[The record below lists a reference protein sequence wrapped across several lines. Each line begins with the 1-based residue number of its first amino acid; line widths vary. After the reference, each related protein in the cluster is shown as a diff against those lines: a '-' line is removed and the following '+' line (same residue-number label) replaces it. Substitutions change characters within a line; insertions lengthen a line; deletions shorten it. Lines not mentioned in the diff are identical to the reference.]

1 MRVDQISAVLRPRSS
16 QEAADLGF
24 SLVRRHAGAV
34 FKAWLTLL
42 VPLWGLLIVLLHD
55 YPSVM
60 VLMAWWLK
68 PLYDRVVLFHL
79 GRALFGAAPS
89 LRTQLRA
96 WPRLLTRQLLP
107 ALLWGRFS
115 TVRSF
120 VLPVLVLEDMQGK
133 PARQRAALLRR
144 HGGVAAASLTSMC
157 GVLEMAVL
165 AGIITFVRP
174 FVPEDMVETI
184 TSGRLLADYG
194 ASIVP
199 PALLWTVGGCYLM
212 AMALMEPFY
221 AGAGFGLYLNARAHL
236 EGWDVEV
243 AFRRLGARLRSR
255 PGNRTSAPAPVASP
269 LPPPPPL
276 AVSLPG
282 SAPPLPLPG
291 LHARAEAPTG
301 TATGGDAGTGQNPH
315 SRWMMLLL
323 TAASVWFFSAGLSTA
338 ATVDPQEVK
347 YDIEEV
353 LKHPDFINH
362 KEKYKEWKF
371 DSSSGS
377 KSSSPSSSGSGSSWS
392 FPSLPGWF
400 KGLFSGD
407 LPAVA
412 LRLLL
417 VAICLALVSWLVF
430 LAYKNRWKFTGLRGG
445 PRGPQGPRTI
455 MGLEIL
461 PESLPED
468 IPREAR
474 ACWSRGESEAAVRL
488 LYRGALAWLVQRG
501 SLPIRESDTEGDC
514 LRHAA
519 TLPDR
524 TRMGYFENL
533 TAAWRGTAYD
543 GMPPDS
549 GTMQELCARW
559 PFALTVDAAPIPR
572 ADSSPPAP
580 SSRPR
585 PAVTALLALAAVLV
599 LPGCGHYEEKEREL
613 GHQGEARR
621 DPWLAATRLLERH
634 HYQVSAARGILQL
647 PDSDTLMIVPA
658 DAVTTDMLARH
669 ALRWVEDHGGHLVY
683 LAQGGNTAEDD
694 WREGSRRHATPSQP
708 LLEALHLSESTA
720 AASTGPVTVNIDSTA
735 YRITDGSSN
744 SLNTTAETPHIDI
757 KAGSTKDT
765 ALISMPYGA
774 GRVTV
779 LADAWPF
786 RNRHIGEE
794 DNAALLLA
802 LAGMDENVRAVQFV
816 KAGRVSL
823 WEMLTTE
830 AWPALTGLT
839 VLLLAWLW
847 HCMPRFGPVQA
858 LSRHGPRQFATHL
871 EEAGWFFW
879 KHRLSE
885 VLLNAPR
892 QAVITAA
899 RRRSLRE
906 TEGQFIPLLAAWSG
920 LSEDRVR
927 LAMES
932 GEIRDPRIF
941 TQQMADLQKILHSI

>member
-16 QEAADLGF
+16 QEAIDLGF

-42 VPLWGLLIVLLHD
+42 VPLWGTLIVLLRD

-60 VLMAWWLK
+60 VFIAWWLK
-68 PLYDRVVLFHL
+68 PLYDRVVLFYL

-89 LRTQLRA
+89 LRAQLRA

-120 VLPVLVLEDMQGK
+120 VLPVLVLEDMKGK
-133 PARQRAALLRR
+133 PARQRASLLRR

-199 PALLWTVGGCYLM
+199 AALLWTVGGCYLM

-221 AGAGFGLYLNARAHL
+221 TGAGFGLYINARAHL

-255 PGNRTSAPAPVASP
+255 PDSRLSASAPA
-269 LPPPPPL
+269 
-276 AVSLPG
+276 
-282 SAPPLPLPG
+282 APPLPSPQSG
-291 LHARAEAPTG
+291 AEAPIG
-301 TATGGDAGTGQNPH
+301 TAAGGDAGTGPHPH

-323 TAASVWFFSAGLSTA
+323 TAASVWLLSAGPGTA
-338 ATVDPQEVK
+338 ATVDPQEAK
-347 YDIEEV
+347 QDIEEV
-353 LKHPDFINH
+353 LKHPDFTNH

-371 DSSSGS
+371 DSSTSSSGS
-377 KSSSPSSSGSGSSWS
+377 KSSPSPSSGSGSSWS
-392 FPSLPGWF
+392 FPSLPAWF
-400 KGLFSGD
+400 KDLFSGD

-445 PRGPQGPRTI
+445 PPRPQGPRTV

-468 IPREAR
+468 IPREAW

-524 TRMGYFENL
+524 TRTGYFESL
-533 TAAWRGTAYD
+533 TAAWRGTAY
-543 GMPPDS
+543 GGFPPES
-549 GTMQELCARW
+549 GTMRELCARW
-559 PFALTVDAAPIPR
+559 PFALTADAAPIPP
-572 ADSSPPAP
+572 ADSSPPAS
-580 SSRPR
+580 SSRP
-585 PAVTALLALAAVLV
+585 PAALTALLAVATVLV
-599 LPGCGHYEEKEREL
+599 LPGCGRFVEKEREL

-621 DPWLAATRLLERH
+621 DPWLAATRLLQQH
-634 HYQVSAARGILQL
+634 HYQVSSTRGILQL

-669 ALRWVEDHGGHLVY
+669 ALRWVEDRGGHLVY

-708 LLEALHLSESTA
+708 LLEALHLSESSA
-720 AASTGPVTVNIDSTA
+720 AASNGPATVNIDSTA
-735 YRITDGSSN
+735 YRITDGGTN
-744 SLNTTAETPHIDI
+744 SLNTSGETPDIDI
-757 KAGSTKDT
+757 KAGSAKDT

-802 LAGMDENVRAVQFV
+802 LAGMDENISAVQFV
-816 KAGRVSL
+816 KAGHVSL

-847 HCMPRFGPVQA
+847 HCLPRFGPVQA
-858 LSRHGPRQFATHL
+858 LSRHGPRQFAAHL

-879 KHRLSE
+879 KQRLSE
-885 VLLNAPR
+885 VLLTAPR

-899 RRRSLRE
+899 R
-906 TEGQFIPLLAAWSG
+906 LLQMRG
-920 LSEDRVR
+920 E
-927 LAMES
+927 LAGS
-932 GEIRDPRIF
+932 
-941 TQQMADLQKILHSI
+941 